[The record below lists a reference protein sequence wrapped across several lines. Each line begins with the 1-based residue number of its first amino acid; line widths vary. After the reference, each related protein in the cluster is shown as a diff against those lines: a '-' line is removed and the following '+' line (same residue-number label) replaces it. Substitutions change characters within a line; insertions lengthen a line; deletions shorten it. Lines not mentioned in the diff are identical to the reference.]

1 MNTLQKKNALKLDEN
16 LKSSFFLNS
25 PFDSFYVKNGNSN
38 IMTLCMFLK
47 GIFLR
52 NALKKILIKIE

>member
-1 MNTLQKKNALKLDEN
+1 MKTLQKKALKLDEN
-16 LKSSFFLNS
+16 FKSSFFLIP
-25 PFDSFYVKNGNSN
+25 PFDPFYVKNGNIY

-52 NALKKILIKIE
+52 NALKKILIKIK